1 MAGEVV
7 QIISISV
14 AEATMV
20 IPYRN
25 RGVQGFHRP
34 ELGAI
39 LIQQQA
45 AETATMENPAIQAPI
60 HGSQSARVSGVDGM
74 ANGPG
79 QGGAESAIGV
89 AVGAGIVVRIRRP
102 FCSCSRTA
110 QIVVVIFGW

>member
-14 AEATMV
+14 VEATMV

-25 RGVQGFHRP
+25 RGGGVQGFRRP

-45 AETATMENPAIQAPI
+45 ARTAAMETLLSRLLSMVT
-60 HGSQSARVSGVDGM
+60 VCKGVRRRWDGKW
-74 ANGPG
+74 AWTRRCR
-79 QGGAESAIGV
+79 ECAIGV
-89 AVGAGIVVRIRRP
+89 AVRAGIVVEIR
-102 FCSCSRTA
+102 
-110 QIVVVIFGW
+110 

>member
-45 AETATMENPAIQAPI
+45 VGTAAMETLLSRLLSMVT
-60 HGSQSARVSGVDGM
+60 VCKGVRRRWDGKW
-74 ANGPG
+74 AWT
-79 QGGAESAIGV
+79 
-89 AVGAGIVVRIRRP
+89 RRCRECHR
-102 FCSCSRTA
+102 CSSRSWDRC
-110 QIVVVIFGW
+110 QD